1 MFRSLGIPYE
11 AALVFSLGEWA
22 DLVASGAAA
31 SVDRL
36 LEIAAEQGIMASKVA
51 VSIPSN
57 VIKLA
62 AMPMGQQGKGG
73 AHPETGASSCKKGMT
88 R

>member
-22 DLVASGAAA
+22 ALVASGAAA

-36 LEIAAEQGIMASKVA
+36 LEIAVEQGIMASKV
-51 VSIPSN
+51 PSN

-73 AHPETGASSCKKGMT
+73 AHPETGASSCKKGIT